1 MFVPGAERHLSSSLS
16 LDRCHIQ
23 ISSTRLTLTQQQQ
36 LCHCTLAQTLHP
48 HLPAFPP
55 TGDAFLL
62 LPRCRY
68 RTRVPLCAVMPNRL
82 EQEDLH
88 PGDVKKA
95 LTAELRVVSTCWAV
109 NTFLPFRL
117 EQVLDG

>member
-1 MFVPGAERHLSSSLS
+1 MPHSNKQHPLKHSHSSSS
-16 LDRCHIQ
+16 HVIA
-23 ISSTRLTLTQQQQ
+23 
-36 LCHCTLAQTLHP
+36 TLAQTLP
-48 HLPAFPP
+48 PRLLAFPP
-55 TGDAFLL
+55 AGDAFLL

-68 RTRVPLCAVMPNRL
+68 RTRLPLCAVMPNRL

-117 EQVLDG
+117 EQVLNG